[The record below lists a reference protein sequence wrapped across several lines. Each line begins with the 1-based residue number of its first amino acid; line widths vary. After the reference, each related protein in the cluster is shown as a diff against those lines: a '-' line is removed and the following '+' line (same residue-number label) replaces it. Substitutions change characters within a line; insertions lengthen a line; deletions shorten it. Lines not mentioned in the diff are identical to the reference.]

1 MPEKVDAVVLP
12 IGGGGLLA
20 GTALA
25 IKTLEPEIEVYG
37 VEGDSCPRFENTYI
51 TGVNAVSCI

>member
-1 MPEKVDAVVLP
+1 MPQRVDAVVLP

-25 IKTLEPEIEVYG
+25 IKTLEPKIKIYG
-37 VEGDSCPRFENTYI
+37 VEGDSCARCGNAYI
-51 TGVNAVSCI
+51 K